1 MDWGLKNSIRAILIS
16 CGPADKPRIMKPTLL
31 SAAALAVI
39 LSSLSACN
47 GKDAAIAAGD
57 ATTCKSRT
65 ASGLGYTEIA
75 GGEGAMPGDND
86 EVKVK
91 YRGTLAV
98 GGKEFDASENA
109 DFPVGRLIAGFTEGL
124 KLMHQGARYRFCIP
138 AKLGYGDQASG
149 SIPAGS
155 DLIFDVT
162 LLGVKPSLTPAA
174 PHPATVAVAD
184 RVCSARTPS
193 GLGYKIVDAGAGPKP
208 VGTSVALVAYNGY
221 LAKDGVSFDA
231 SNGTPLPVSEVVPGF
246 SEGLKMMPK
255 GARYKICIPS
265 ALGYGAK
272 GAGPIPPNADLVFDL
287 TMIDFKSDA
296 EIQAMRAAGRR

>member
-1 MDWGLKNSIRAILIS
+1 MKNTLIS
-16 CGPADKPRIMKPTLL
+16 
-31 SAAALAVI
+31 SATLAVI
-39 LSSLSACN
+39 LGTLAACSAAN
-47 GKDAAIAAGD
+47 TAKDTVSTSASGC
-57 ATTCKSRT
+57 TSRT

-75 GGEGAMPGDND
+75 GGEGAVPNDND

-91 YRGTLAV
+91 YRGTLAA
-98 GGKEFDASENA
+98 GGKEFDASESA
-109 DFPVGRLIAGFTEGL
+109 DFPVGGLIPGFTEGL

-138 AKLGYGDQASG
+138 AALGYGDQASG

-162 LLGVKPSLTPAA
+162 LLGVKPNLMPPV
-174 PHPATVAVAD
+174 PHPATVAAAD

-193 GLGYKIVDAGAGPKP
+193 GLGYKIITPGTGPKP
-208 VGTSVALVAYNGY
+208 VQSSIALVAYNGY

-231 SNGTPLPVSEVVPGF
+231 SNGAPLPVGAVVPGF
-246 SEGLKMMPK
+246 SEGLKLMSK
-255 GARYKICIPS
+255 GARYKLCIPA

-287 TMIDFKSDA
+287 TMMDFKSEA
-296 EIQAMRAAGRR
+296 EVKAMQAARGQ